1 MTRSPSPLPLRVRCH
16 SVASKTTQDSRCA
29 VEVEMEWP
37 KGTRIRGLGK
47 GTATREGML
56 IAGADAAL
64 DALSKIAKDAMSLEY
79 RGAKVVRAFDA
90 LVIIVALRA
99 HAGDR
104 RYDLIGACTA
114 PEDDVVR
121 GVVLGVLD
129 ATNRIL
135 GLYAAGAESDGD

>member
-1 MTRSPSPLPLRVRCH
+1 MSDARVRCH
-16 SVASKTTQDSRCA
+16 SVATKTTQDSRCL
-29 VEVEMEWP
+29 VEVEMEWKSGP
-37 KGTRIRGLGK
+37 RIRGLGK

-64 DALSKIAKDAMSLEY
+64 DALGQITKDVLTIEC
-79 RGAKVVRAFDA
+79 RGAKIVRAFDA
-90 LVIIVALRA
+90 QVIIVALRA
-99 HAGDR
+99 HAAER

-135 GLYAAGAESDGD
+135 SLYASDMDDPRSKTDGT

>member
-1 MTRSPSPLPLRVRCH
+1 MTRPPTGSLPPRVRCH

-29 VEVEMEWP
+29 VEVEMEWA
-37 KGTRIRGLGK
+37 GTRIRGLGK

-64 DALSKIAKDAMSLEY
+64 DALSQVTKDAMSIEY

-99 HAGDR
+99 HAGER

-129 ATNRIL
+129 ATNRIM
-135 GLYAAGAESDGD
+135 GLYVADAGTDI

>member
-1 MTRSPSPLPLRVRCH
+1 
-16 SVASKTTQDSRCA
+16 
-29 VEVEMEWP
+29 MEWP
-37 KGTRIRGLGK
+37 GGTRIRGLGR

-64 DALSKIAKDAMSLEY
+64 EALTRITGDSLTLEY

-99 HAGDR
+99 HAPER

-135 GLYAAGAESDGD
+135 GLYAEDAEEKADEPRTSGQSPGDDGPRMSLDGC